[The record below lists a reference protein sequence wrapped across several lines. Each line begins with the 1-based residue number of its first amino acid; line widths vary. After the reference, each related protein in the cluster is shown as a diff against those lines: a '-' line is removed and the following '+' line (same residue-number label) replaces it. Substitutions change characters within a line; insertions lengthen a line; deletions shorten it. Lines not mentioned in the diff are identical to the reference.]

1 MSRIIGAKASVEA
14 IGLSRTEILMRTI
27 KSSGWQPV
35 RLGVPTGDNIW
46 RKLGYWI
53 QGADDPIFVQVL
65 YNLTMN

>member
-1 MSRIIGAKASVEA
+1 MSRIIGAKAAVEA

-53 QGADDPIFVQVL
+53 PGADDPIFVQVL
-65 YNLTMN
+65 YNLTIN

>member
-1 MSRIIGAKASVEA
+1 MSRIIGAKAAVEA

-46 RKLGYWI
+46 RKLGYWNPRE
-53 QGADDPIFVQVL
+53 DDPIFVQV
-65 YNLTMN
+65 YIIEI

>member
-1 MSRIIGAKASVEA
+1 MSRIIGAKAAVEA

-46 RKLGYWI
+46 RKLGLWVSSP
-53 QGADDPIFVQVL
+53 DDPIFVQVL